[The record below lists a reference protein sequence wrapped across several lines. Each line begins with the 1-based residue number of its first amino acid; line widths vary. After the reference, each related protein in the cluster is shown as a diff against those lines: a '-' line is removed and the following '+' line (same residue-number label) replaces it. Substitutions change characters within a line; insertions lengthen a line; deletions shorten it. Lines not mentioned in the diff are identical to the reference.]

1 LTAHA
6 PSATRDEDLPLH
18 EDVRFLAASL
28 GQVIRR
34 LEGEAAFETVES
46 LRQAT
51 RSRRHGEA
59 DAPSLAALLER
70 VDALPVDRAASTAR
84 AFTLFFLL
92 INTAEQVHRVR
103 RTRDYQRREGAAP
116 QPASAR
122 HVMSSLRDAGVDKR
136 EIASAIK
143 ALQVRPV
150 LTVSRTADSMST
162 GRWCTRAARRS
173 RGHPLTR
180 RNRRG

>member
-1 LTAHA
+1 QPAGVGLSCSLYRPDARTLTAHA

-18 EDVRFLAASL
+18 EDVRFLAAAL

-51 RSRRHGEA
+51 RSRRHEEA
-59 DAPSLAALLER
+59 DAPSLAALLKR
-70 VDALPVDRAASTAR
+70 VDGLPVDGAASTAR

-103 RTRDYQRREGAAP
+103 RTRDYQRSEGSAP

-122 HVMSSLRDAGVDKR
+122 QVMLSLRDAGVDKG

-143 ALQVRPV
+143 ALR
-150 LTVSRTADSMST
+150 
-162 GRWCTRAARRS
+162 
-173 RGHPLTR
+173 
-180 RNRRG
+180 